1 MITCNLMGGLGNQLF
16 QIFATISYAIKSK
29 QSFKFVKADTLGGN
43 NGAILRY
50 TYWNTFLS
58 RFGPFLIDVLPP
70 VHVLR
75 ENGFRYNELP
85 IQTNIN
91 LNDTNNNIMLYGYF
105 QSYKYF
111 EDNYAI
117 ICRIIGLDQKIAE
130 LRERFPLDFE
140 HMVSM
145 HFRLGDYKKIQHVHP
160 LATYDYYKNA
170 LRHIKNNTNNYA
182 LEILYFCEEEDLR
195 EVLETIDK
203 LSIQFPRYSFTRQG
217 KELDDWEQ
225 LLLMSCCHHNII
237 ANSSFSWWAAYFNS
251 WNDKIVCYPSTWFG
265 PAAKHDTSDLCPA
278 SFTKIMV

>member
-58 RFGPFLIDVLPP
+58 RFGPFLIDVLPS

-75 ENGFRYNELP
+75 ENGFQYNELP
-85 IQTNIN
+85 IIEDILSVDNY
-91 LNDTNNNIMLYGYF
+91 IMLYGYF

-145 HFRLGDYKKIQHVHP
+145 HFRIGDYKYLQNRFV
-160 LATYDYYKNA
+160 N
-170 LRHIKNNTNNYA
+170 IKYT
-182 LEILYFCEEEDLR
+182 F
-195 EVLETIDK
+195 V
-203 LSIQFPRYSFTRQG
+203 
-217 KELDDWEQ
+217 
-225 LLLMSCCHHNII
+225 
-237 ANSSFSWWAAYFNS
+237 
-251 WNDKIVCYPSTWFG
+251 V
-265 PAAKHDTSDLCPA
+265 
-278 SFTKIMV
+278 